1 MRYAY
6 QQANSKSIKL
16 TIDQSLA
23 DDLDRLAKDRFTSR
37 LGLIRYALREWIFE
51 TDRKQRKT

>member
-6 QQANSKSIKL
+6 SQDNSKAIKL

-23 DDLDRLAKDRFTSR
+23 DDLDRVAKDRFTSR